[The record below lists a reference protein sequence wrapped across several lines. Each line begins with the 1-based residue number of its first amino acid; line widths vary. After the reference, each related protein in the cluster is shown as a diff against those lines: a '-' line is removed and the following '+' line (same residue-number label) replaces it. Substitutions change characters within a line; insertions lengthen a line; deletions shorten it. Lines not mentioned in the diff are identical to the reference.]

1 VRCGFRR
8 RIAIILKSTCICE
21 NFASL
26 AYLAVLVAGWFRN
39 FAGHTCIVWEGPD
52 LIQEQKDF
60 TAREAGLALGLTVV

>member
-1 VRCGFRR
+1 LCP
-8 RIAIILKSTCICE
+8 
-21 NFASL
+21 L
-26 AYLAVLVAGWFRN
+26 AYLAVLVAGWLRN